1 MYDLDGVITD
11 TAEFH
16 FLAWQKIAQK
26 LDISID
32 RQFNEQLKGIGRM
45 DSLELIL
52 KLDPSLSELSNEEK
66 ENLANRKNELY
77 LELVETI
84 DSSNV
89 LPGIEELLAANKEQ
103 GLKIALGSASK
114 NALYVLDRLGLTH
127 YFDYIVDAS
136 QVSKGK
142 PDPETFTA
150 AADALGIEYP
160 ACIGIEDS
168 AAGVAAI
175 NAANMFSVGVGDAA
189 QLSDADYLVEATSQL
204 DFEEIVERYRHQTA
218 LKETDQ

>member
-1 MYDLDGVITD
+1 
-11 TAEFH
+11 
-16 FLAWQKIAQK
+16 
-26 LDISID
+26 
-32 RQFNEQLKGIGRM
+32 M

-52 KLDPSLSELSNEEK
+52 KLNPALSELTDEEK

-114 NALYVLDRLGLTH
+114 NALYVLDQLGLTH

>member
-1 MYDLDGVITD
+1 M
-11 TAEFH
+11 
-16 FLAWQKIAQK
+16 AWQKIAQQ
-26 LDISID
+26 LGIPID
-32 RQFNEQLKGIGRM
+32 REFNEQLKGIGRM

-52 KLDPSLSELSNEEK
+52 QQDPALAQLSDQEK
-66 ENLANRKNELY
+66 EIMANRKNEQY

-84 DSSNV
+84 DSSNI

-114 NALYVLDRLGLTH
+114 NAHYVLDRLGLTH

-142 PDPETFTA
+142 PDPETFTV

-175 NAANMFSVGVGDAA
+175 NAAHMFSVGVGSAA

-204 DFEEIVERYRHQTA
+204 DFKEIVERYRRKMA
-218 LKETDQ
+218 LKEPDK